1 MLLLGILGPFLE
13 VPYDSGVIVV
23 ASDDCL
29 CESFVK
35 ALLEYLDDPVLV
47 DWYVGEVDESFKL

>member
-1 MLLLGILGPFLE
+1 MTR
-13 VPYDSGVIVV
+13 VIVV

-35 ALLEYLDDPVLV
+35 ALLEYLNDPMLV
-47 DWYVGEVDESFKL
+47 DRYIGEVDELFEL